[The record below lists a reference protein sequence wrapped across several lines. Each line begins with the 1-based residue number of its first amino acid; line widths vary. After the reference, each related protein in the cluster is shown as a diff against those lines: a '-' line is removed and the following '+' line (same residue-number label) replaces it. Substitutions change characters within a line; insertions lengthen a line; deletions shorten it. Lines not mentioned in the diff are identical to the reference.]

1 MKHFTVKEAAER
13 TGKST
18 SAIRRLILPIA
29 HDPKH
34 ADRGLIL
41 PTPAEVQAFKKS
53 GTNFGWTVAEELLD
67 RLAPAAAAKPRAT
80 KPGDGAT
87 MAAIVDLLR
96 QQMTR
101 DQQQQLEE
109 KDRQIASLHE
119 RIHETNVLIGTLQQ
133 KLAALPPPSDGSA
146 TDAAAATNDTAK
158 RDAPIPF
165 WQRLFR
171 S

>member
-34 ADRGLIL
+34 ADRELVL

-53 GTNFGWTVAEELLD
+53 STNFGWTIAEELLD
-67 RLAPAAAAKPRAT
+67 RLAPAATAKSKAATNA
-80 KPGDGAT
+80 GDGGT

-96 QQMTR
+96 QQLTL
-101 DQQQQLEE
+101 DQQQLQE
-109 KDRQIASLHE
+109 KDKQIASLHE
-119 RIHETNVLIGTLQQ
+119 RIHETNVLIGSLQQ
-133 KLAALPPPSDGSA
+133 KLTALPPPADANTMDTETAASDA
-146 TDAAAATNDTAK
+146 TKTK
-158 RDAPIPF
+158 PPVPF
-165 WQRLFR
+165 WRRLFK